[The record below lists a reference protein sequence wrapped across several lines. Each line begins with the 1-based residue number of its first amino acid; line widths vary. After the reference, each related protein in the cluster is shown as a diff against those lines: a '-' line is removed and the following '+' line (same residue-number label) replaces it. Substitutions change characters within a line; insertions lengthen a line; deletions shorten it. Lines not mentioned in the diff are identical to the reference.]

1 MTKQGQKTKLFD
13 EVSELYNNFLEK
25 YFYEYYDLLSEKK
38 KSLDL
43 NICLFNLKLK
53 GTTIVDFIMKHWI
66 KIMVIII
73 LMKIMVILMNSLIF
87 QICHHQKVMKK
98 K

>member
-53 GTTIVDFIMKHWI
+53 GTTIVDFIMKH
-66 KIMVIII
+66 
-73 LMKIMVILMNSLIF
+73 
-87 QICHHQKVMKK
+87 
-98 K
+98 